1 MIFYEIQPL
10 TVPTFKF
17 AYSVELGKFRHSFN
31 RVADFLEL
39 CILESGSIEQ
49 RHSDGRTE
57 HIYPK
62 MLSPLFCTDV
72 CTSVSVGDG
81 LNRHTTVGVGMKYT
95 FRRYESESECNI
107 AQLKHRMK
115 DGFIFLVPFNEDIS
129 EIYDK
134 AISIIK
140 SIGIS
145 LSSESPA
152 EMGTALSRYFSLTA
166 LFSDFVLKRLDNAV
180 STLPPSENL
189 YASRAISYINES
201 YAKKLTVED
210 IADFLEISSG
220 YLQHIFRHVTGMTV
234 VDYIN
239 SCRVTN
245 AIKLMQSRGLSLKE
259 ASLNVGVSDPAYM
272 SRLFRKV
279 TGLSCREYMGRKF
292 KE

>member
-1 MIFYEIQPL
+1 MRFFEIQPV
-10 TVPTFKF
+10 TIPTFKF
-17 AYSVELGKFRHSFN
+17 AYSVEIGKFRHSFN
-31 RVADFLEL
+31 RVKDFLEL
-39 CILESGSIEQ
+39 CVLESGSIEQ
-49 RHSDGRTE
+49 RHADGRTE
-57 HIYPK
+57 RIYPK
-62 MLSPLFCTDV
+62 MFSPLFCTDI
-72 CTSVSVGDG
+72 CTALSVGEG
-81 LNRHTTVGVGMKYT
+81 INRHTTVGVAMQYT
-95 FRRYESESECNI
+95 FKRYDSESECNV
-107 AQLKHRMK
+107 ADLKRRMK
-115 DGFIFLVPFNEDIS
+115 ENFIILVPYHEDIS

-152 EMGTALSRYFSLTA
+152 EKGMALSRYFALTSLLT
-166 LFSDFVLKRLDNAV
+166 DFVLRRLDDAQSV
-180 STLPPSENL
+180 LPPSEVL
-189 YASRAISYINES
+189 YASKAEGYINES